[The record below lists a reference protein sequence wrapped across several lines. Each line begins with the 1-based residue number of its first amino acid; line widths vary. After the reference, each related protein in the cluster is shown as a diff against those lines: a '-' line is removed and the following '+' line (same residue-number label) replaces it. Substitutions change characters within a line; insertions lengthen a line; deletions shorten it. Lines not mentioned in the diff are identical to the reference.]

1 MSKILHACTGLPPDR
16 EGGVETIV
24 SNAARELSKRG
35 HQVGVVT
42 RFWRT
47 RVQQENVYQL
57 RTLRG
62 EAPGYASWGFGAWR
76 EVRNLKPEVVHCHGL
91 EGAILCNILQIAAVK
106 KVMHIHNSLSREN
119 EFFSSW
125 NHRIGYEILKRSCH
139 SSDAIICPTEVV
151 KSDILRHSPTIG
163 ESKIRVIPNMV
174 EANKVPEK
182 DVSNL
187 KEKLGLDGKKVIL
200 YFGKVKRTK
209 GIEDICR
216 AYELLARD
224 DVSLV
229 VAGSPT
235 RTDNFLNYLR
245 IRYPSVIFTGYVED
259 KSPFFQMAD
268 LFCIYT
274 SGFDGGETFA
284 MALAE
289 AMSYGVPIVCADNP
303 IFREVTGG
311 NAYIAPPNSPA
322 ELAKSFNLA
331 LDNYHKSRKRAKEA
345 SKVALQYSS
354 QNFTNK
360 IEEVYHSVLG

>member
-1 MSKILHACTGLPPDR
+1 MTRILHACTGLPPDR

-24 SNAARELSKRG
+24 SNITKELSNRG
-35 HQVGVVT
+35 HQVNAVT
-42 RFWRT
+42 RFWNR
-47 RVQQENVYQL
+47 RVEQENVYQL
-57 RTLRG
+57 RTFRG
-62 EAPGYASWGFGAWR
+62 EGPGYASWGFGAWR
-76 EVRNLKPEVVHCHGL
+76 KVRYLKPEVVHCHGL
-91 EGAILCNILQIAAVK
+91 EGAILCNILQIATIK
-106 KVMHIHNSLSREN
+106 KVMHIHNSLSRED
-119 EFFSSW
+119 EFFASW
-125 NHRIGYEILKRSCH
+125 NHRLGYEILKRSCH

-151 KSDILRHSPTIG
+151 KLDILRHSPTIA
-163 ESKIRVIPNMV
+163 ETKIRVIPNMV
-174 EANKVPEK
+174 EVKRVPAK
-182 DVSNL
+182 DVSRL
-187 KEKLGLDGKKVIL
+187 KEELGLDGKKVIL

-235 RTDNFLNYLR
+235 STDNFLNYLR
-245 IRYPSVIFTGYVED
+245 TKYPGVILTGYVKD
-259 KSPFFQMAD
+259 KSPFFQMAN

-289 AMSYGVPIVCADNP
+289 AMSYGVPIVCANNP

-311 NAYIAPPNSPA
+311 NAYLAPPNSPT

-331 LDNYHKSRKRAKEA
+331 LDNYDESKKRAKEA
-345 SKVALQYSS
+345 SKIALQYSS

-360 IEEVYHSVLG
+360 IENVYNSVLQ